1 MPYKKE
7 INQEVPNREE
17 VDGQTGNFS
26 KYEQKFGQV
35 VNQSPKYSM
44 MNKYQ
49 QPEFNKYIP
58 NNNSAPVSVNSSL
71 NNNLPGSPT
80 SPMSPSSPS
89 WKSKMISTQTTVL
102 SPHEIKEKVLQFRSP
117 KYINSNKN
125 LGVISK
131 ISGPLLETGV
141 KKGF

>member
-1 MPYKKE
+1 
-7 INQEVPNREE
+7 
-17 VDGQTGNFS
+17 
-26 KYEQKFGQV
+26 
-35 VNQSPKYSM
+35 M

-49 QPEFNKYIP
+49 HPEFNKYIP

-117 KYINSNKN
+117 KYLNSNKN
-125 LGVISK
+125 AGVISK
-131 ISGPLLETGV
+131 ASSPLLEMGV

>member
-1 MPYKKE
+1 
-7 INQEVPNREE
+7 
-17 VDGQTGNFS
+17 
-26 KYEQKFGQV
+26 
-35 VNQSPKYSM
+35 M